1 MLLLLNSTKEELIL
15 AILLSVMKLAS
26 TLYSGL
32 VDTKVS
38 EVVMVAITLTNALV
52 VVTLVL
58 HLRVLWGQ
66 LMLLVFLLLHL
77 ER

>member
-1 MLLLLNSTKEELIL
+1 MSSYLD
-15 AILLSVMKLAS
+15 
-26 TLYSGL
+26 SGL
-32 VDTKVS
+32 VDTEVS
-38 EVVMVAITLTNALV
+38 KVVMVAITLTNALV

>member
-26 TLYSGL
+26 TLDSGL
-32 VDTKVS
+32 VDTEVS
-38 EVVMVAITLTNALV
+38 KVVMVAITLTNALV

>member
-32 VDTKVS
+32 VDTEVS
-38 EVVMVAITLTNALV
+38 KVVMVAITLTNALV

>member
-32 VDTKVS
+32 VDTEVS
-38 EVVMVAITLTNALV
+38 KVVMVAITLTNALV

-66 LMLLVFLLLHL
+66 LMLLVFLLFHL

>member
-26 TLYSGL
+26 TLYSCL
-32 VDTKVS
+32 VDTEVS
-38 EVVMVAITLTNALV
+38 KVVMVAITLTNALV

>member
-32 VDTKVS
+32 VDTEVSKVI
-38 EVVMVAITLTNALV
+38 MVAITLPNTLV